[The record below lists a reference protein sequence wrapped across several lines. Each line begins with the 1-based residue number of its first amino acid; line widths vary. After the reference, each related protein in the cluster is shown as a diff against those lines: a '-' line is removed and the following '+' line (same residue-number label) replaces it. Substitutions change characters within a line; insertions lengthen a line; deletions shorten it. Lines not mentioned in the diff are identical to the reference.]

1 MFKRVLI
8 ITAFASLSFASV
20 KTRATSVDTR
30 LLAQPAVSATH
41 VAFVYA
47 GDLWSAAI
55 SGADVRRLTT
65 SQGEISG
72 PAFSPDGRS
81 VAFSAEYEGNTD
93 VYVVPVEGGAPRRLT
108 WHPGADLVQGFTPDG
123 RSVVFTSPR
132 YVFTNRF
139 TQLFTV
145 PLDGGMESPL
155 PIPNAARGAYSAL
168 TAPPAQ
174 KNARSIP

>member
-93 VYVVPVEGGAPRRLT
+93 VLRRA
-108 WHPGADLVQGFTPDG
+108 G
-123 RSVVFTSPR
+123 
-132 YVFTNRF
+132 
-139 TQLFTV
+139 
-145 PLDGGMESPL
+145 
-155 PIPNAARGAYSAL
+155 
-168 TAPPAQ
+168 
-174 KNARSIP
+174 